1 MQNSCNN
8 SWVAFPVPNPRARLR
23 LFCFPYAGGGTAIYR
38 SWITQLPSDIE
49 VCPVRLPGREDKLRE
64 PPYTRLFPLVQ
75 MLFNVLKP
83 YMDVPFAF
91 FGHSMGALIG
101 FELARELRR
110 QNCVE
115 PVHFFVSGRRAPHLP
130 DSDSPIHNLPEAEFI
145 EELKSLNGTPD
156 AILQDP
162 ELMKLFLPVLRADF
176 SILETYIYTT
186 ELPLNC
192 SITTFGGSRDHKA
205 NQKDL
210 SAWREQTSRNFMQNM
225 FPGDHFFFQSMRTL
239 FLDTMSQNLT
249 NLLIRL

>member
-1 MQNSCNN
+1 MQNSVNN

-38 SWITQLPSDIE
+38 SWITHLPSDIE
-49 VCPVRLPGREDKLRE
+49 VCPVKLPGREDRLRE

-75 MLFNVLKP
+75 TLSDVLKP
-83 YMDVPFAF
+83 YMNVPFAF
-91 FGHSMGALIG
+91 FGHSMGALIS

-110 QNCVE
+110 QNRVE

-130 DSDSPIHNLPEAEFI
+130 DPDSPIHNLPEAEFI

-176 SILETYIYTT
+176 SILETYSYKT

-192 SITTFGGSRDHKA
+192 SITTFGGSRDRKA
-205 NQKDL
+205 NQNDL
-210 SAWREQTSRNFMQNM
+210 SAWREQTSSNFIQSI
-225 FPGDHFFFQSMRTL
+225 FPGDHFFFQSMKTL

-249 NLLIRL
+249 NILMRL